1 MAGMRDRLIHG
12 YSEVDFNLVWET
24 IQKKLTELKSEIQKI
39 LDEEK

>member
-1 MAGMRDRLIHG
+1 MYSG

-24 IQKKLTELKSEIQKI
+24 IQNKLTELKSEIQKI